1 MPPFGISV
9 AFVPSARALLGSAA
23 YFLFTGGRIRRGTE
37 RKTLR
42 AAFFNLLVGR
52 YSDACADVR
61 SGSTS
66 AT

>member
-1 MPPFGISV
+1 MPLFGISV
-9 AFVPSARALLGSAA
+9 AFVPLARALLGSEA
-23 YFLFTGGRIRRGTE
+23 YILFTGGRIRCGTE

-42 AAFFNLLVGR
+42 TIFFNLLVCR
-52 YSDACADVR
+52 DSDACAEFR